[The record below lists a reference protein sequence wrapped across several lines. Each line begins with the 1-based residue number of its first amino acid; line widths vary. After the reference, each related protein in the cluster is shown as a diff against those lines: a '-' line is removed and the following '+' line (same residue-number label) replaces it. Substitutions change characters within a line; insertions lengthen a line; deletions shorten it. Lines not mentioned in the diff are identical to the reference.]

1 MTNEEDHAAIHEK
14 LDELQAMLW
23 RVKVLANWILGISI
37 GGWLLWLLDGWIK
50 AMD

>member
-1 MTNEEDHAAIHEK
+1 MDEDIRAIHEK

-23 RVKVLANWILGISI
+23 RVKVLANWILGAVIVA
-37 GGWLLWLLDGWIK
+37 GLLWLLDGLIK

>member
-23 RVKVLANWILGISI
+23 RVKVLANWILGAVLVA
-37 GGWLLWLLDGWIK
+37 WLLWLLDGLIK

>member
-23 RVKVLANWILGISI
+23 RVKVLAII
-37 GGWLLWLLDGWIK
+37 GFWGSRLVGGFSGY
-50 AMD
+50 

>member
-23 RVKVLANWILGISI
+23 RVRVLANWILGAVIV
-37 GGWLLWLLDGWIK
+37 GGLLWLLDGLIK